1 MEPSRDEW
9 QQLYTAAVAFRDAAP
24 WEWMWDGD
32 VFGVQDPESGEN
44 GYCCVMG
51 RGGEHYALGVY
62 LGSEGLEILWDMRRE
77 AHKEIEDPI
86 EIIATQLC
94 LMASFEDRNQ
104 LRQRD
109 LDLIKTLGLKFRGR
123 NQWPLFRSYRPGYEP
138 WYLTAEEARFL
149 IACLQQSLD
158 VAPRFRANPKLLPQ
172 PSPRG
177 SYLVRVAEQRGESA
191 AKGRVWKD
199 TLQRPAP
206 APRSTPS
213 MPPLDEERL
222 KRLRE
227 LPSTRGALEMDYFY
241 AGSVIQEDKDARP
254 YLGQVVVAVDV
265 GSGMVVGMNVASLE
279 DAPATTAR
287 QLLDTIEGTG
297 MRPGSIEVQRDDLL
311 AALKP
316 IADRLGIRLVHAR
329 RLRAV
334 ARFRRGMQGFRGLGW
349 R

>member
-1 MEPSRDEW
+1 MDPSSDEW
-9 QQLYTAAVAFRDAAP
+9 RELYTAAVAFRDAAP
-24 WEWMWDGD
+24 WQWMWDGD
-32 VFGVQDPESGEN
+32 VFGVQDAESGEI

-149 IACLQQSLD
+149 TACLQQSLD
-158 VAPRFRANPKLLPQ
+158 VAPRFRANPRLLPQ

-177 SYLVRVAEQRGESA
+177 SYLVRVPERRGEDW
-191 AKGRVWKD
+191 VWKD

-206 APRSTPS
+206 VPPAANA
-213 MPPLDEERL
+213 MPPLDEARL

-227 LPSTRGALEMDYFY
+227 LPATRGALEMDYFY
-241 AGSVIQEDKDARP
+241 SGTIIQEDKEARP
-254 YLGQVVVAVDV
+254 YLGQVVVAVDAA
-265 GSGMVVGMNVASLE
+265 SGMVVGTNVASLV
-279 DAPATTAR
+279 DAPATAAR
-287 QLLDTIEGTG
+287 QLLETIERMG

-316 IADRLGIRLVHAR
+316 IADRLGIRLIHAR

-334 ARFRRGMQGFRGLGW
+334 ARFRREMQGFRRLGW